1 MFLEWDGNKQDITGT
16 GSVNIQTFVSKKG
29 SYNSSKDEFNWTIW
43 LRSKGI
49 YIHNMVVTEKLPEG
63 HRLVEG
69 SLKYG
74 DKVLGTEKSADQPY
88 YEVSG
93 DSIIIYFPEQ
103 MLPTDK
109 NDMTLSTVTDETK
122 AETKP
127 EKVSAVNEVSVR
139 ADEFKTELTA
149 KAEVNVSYTPDVEKP
164 LLIKKEIM

>member
-1 MFLEWDGNKQDITGT
+1 
-16 GSVNIQTFVSKKG
+16 
-29 SYNSSKDEFNWTIW
+29 
-43 LRSKGI
+43 
-49 YIHNMVVTEKLPEG
+49 MVVIEKLPEG

-127 EKVSAVNEVSVR
+127 EKVSAVNEVYGQTSL
-139 ADEFKTELTA
+139 KQ
-149 KAEVNVSYTPDVEKP
+149 S
-164 LLIKKEIM
+164 